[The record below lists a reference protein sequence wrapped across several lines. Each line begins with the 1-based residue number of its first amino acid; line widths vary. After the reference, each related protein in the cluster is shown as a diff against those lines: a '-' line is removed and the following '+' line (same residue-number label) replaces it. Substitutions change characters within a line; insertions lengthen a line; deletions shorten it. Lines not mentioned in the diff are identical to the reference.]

1 MHAVVHAAPGT
12 EAPHDGSVT
21 GAVSVSKPPHVWK
34 LEMSCVDP
42 VKTTLGRS
50 PRRTVH
56 APADAK
62 VLRAL
67 GTN

>member
-56 APADAK
+56 ASADAK